1 MTQVIRKWTIRCNS
15 WDNPRGEWRIKD
27 SDGPG
32 FRDNGVYVPK
42 IEVIALDDLRPLV
55 ERLKNRLKSV
65 DFNDSPNLWTDAHI
79 LVEALE
85 SEGGKGNG

>member
-55 ERLKNRLKSV
+55 DRLKMEMMANSNVNIILFNRIKDL
-65 DFNDSPNLWTDAHI
+65 I
-79 LVEALE
+79 GALE